1 MDLKPLV
8 THRYASSTVITSQVL
23 LMLIYGHHRYKF
35 LEAKEAFEITRKGK
49 GVDGKFV
56 IKTVISGPDVDTS
69 YM

>member
-1 MDLKPLV
+1 
-8 THRYASSTVITSQVL
+8 
-23 LMLIYGHHRYKF
+23 MLIYGHHRYKF